1 VVNRPLFLFKVYLFK
16 KNKMLFLCSF
26 TNNVGVGVNKYISGT
41 SWNEVISYCETTQ
54 LTLKSI
60 NISQQNLIINDTQQ
74 KTLYN
79 LGVKDE
85 ITKFISQYTIY
96 DSYTN
101 VLNWINNQQEKTLV
115 TLSSQKIEFVKI

>member
-1 VVNRPLFLFKVYLFK
+1 
-16 KNKMLFLCSF
+16 MLFLCSF
-26 TNNVGVGVNKYISGT
+26 TNNAGLVVNKYISGT
-41 SWNEVISYCETTQ
+41 SWNEVVSYCETTQ

-60 NISQQNLIINDTQQ
+60 NISQQNVIINDTQQ
-74 KTLYN
+74 QTLYN

-101 VLNWINNQQEKTLV
+101 VLNWINNQQEKRLV